1 MKKGLLLILTFL
13 LLFGAVA
20 YAYAQEQPIG
30 SPYVSLGYDDVY
42 TLEDIVAVVP
52 VGQEGDDIVAGIEPN
67 DPSWKPAWSH
77 VPMSRYWFDSSGNFI
92 EKWGPILKPGSFE
105 NTGHKI
111 ILLIANIFFTISM
124 WISRVSI
131 EVLLLGFNTHL
142 LVHIGQ
148 DAISVASSIWSGDAQ
163 HSGIRNTLLL
173 MVLVLAGFYY
183 IFRLLQAKFSDIIR
197 AALVTVLVLGLS
209 AAYFANADKIL
220 TSAINITSSISAMVF
235 TIIPADEEIPIDNPQ
250 QRGLVGFAGN
260 VWDIMVVTPWAY
272 GQFGTVST
280 SGLEITGPEK
290 GALEAQLEPNVKDHD
305 NYTSIKRIDQ
315 MLLALPV
322 GSSSRHTAVD
332 VFQDEQIDHGGHS
345 QTTWTLSPGRSMT
358 VVILSVTTLVASFI
372 FLIFSMFVGV
382 LLLIAEITIIF
393 GLLAAPFVAVIALIP
408 ETGWNVAIKWTK
420 IMVSALLA
428 KIFYGIYAGIIFL
441 LISTIMIGDTLPFF
455 FKMLMLCIILVFAL
469 LFRKK
474 FMDLVTG
481 VVKLDKE
488 QKATTGGSERL
499 IGQLVRWKLLSK
511 VIQGKKSPGKSMAD
525 PKKLGKDY
533 GRSSDDQSVDERD
546 QSSRA
551 NSRMSGNSIAEHLRN
566 RARPASNYVSPA
578 RKEGPASSSQ
588 PSEQPDNMNKGQR
601 YVVRDS
607 KQGSAIYN
615 LSKNTSQSRKKGAN
629 WIKDMKGMKGETG
642 RPVMP
647 NAVRDS
653 LNKRKYKHQPAK
665 RQPNDQSN
673 VQPRQ
678 FNKDFQP
685 KPNKK

>member
-1 MKKGLLLILTFL
+1 
-13 LLFGAVA
+13 
-20 YAYAQEQPIG
+20 
-30 SPYVSLGYDDVY
+30 
-42 TLEDIVAVVP
+42 
-52 VGQEGDDIVAGIEPN
+52 
-67 DPSWKPAWSH
+67 
-77 VPMSRYWFDSSGNFI
+77 
-92 EKWGPILKPGSFE
+92 
-105 NTGHKI
+105 
-111 ILLIANIFFTISM
+111 
-124 WISRVSI
+124 
-131 EVLLLGFNTHL
+131 
-142 LVHIGQ
+142 
-148 DAISVASSIWSGDAQ
+148 
-163 HSGIRNTLLL
+163 
-173 MVLVLAGFYY
+173 
-183 IFRLLQAKFSDIIR
+183 
-197 AALVTVLVLGLS
+197 
-209 AAYFANADKIL
+209 
-220 TSAINITSSISAMVF
+220 MVF

-260 VWDIMVVTPWAY
+260 VWDIMVTTPWAY

-280 SGLEITGPEK
+280 SGLEITEPEK
-290 GALEAQLEPNVKDHD
+290 VKLEAQLEPNVKNHI
-305 NYTSIKRIDQ
+305 NYTSIGRIDQ

-345 QTTWTLSPGRSMT
+345 QTVWTLSPGRSMT
-358 VVILSVTTLVASFI
+358 VVILSVTTLVASLI
-372 FLIFSMFVGV
+372 FLTFSMFVGV

-393 GLLAAPFVAVIALIP
+393 GLLAAPFVAVIALVP

-420 IMVSALLA
+420 IMVSALMA

-441 LISTIMIGDTLPFF
+441 LISTIMIGDSLPFF

-499 IGQLVRWKLLSK
+499 IRQLVRWKLLSK

-533 GRSSDDQSVDERD
+533 SRSNGDQSADEP
-546 QSSRA
+546 SRT
-551 NSRMSGNSIAEHLRN
+551 NSRISGNSIAQHLRS

-578 RKEGPASSSQ
+578 RKEGPANSSQ
-588 PSEQPDNMNKGQR
+588 SSKQPENMNKGQR
-601 YVVRDS
+601 YVVSDS

-665 RQPNDQSN
+665 RQPNESSNDHSN

-678 FNKDFQP
+678 FKKDFQP
-685 KPNKK
+685 TNKQPNKK